1 MVEAGRW
8 CGWGRLRRGFDRGM
22 TVKIYTKTGDQGMTG
37 LLGKGRVPKDDV
49 RIEAYGTVDELN
61 AVLGLVRTHGLDA
74 GADALAAQLQNDLF
88 VVGSAL
94 ADPSPTGP
102 FHQAIT
108 AEHVARLETQID
120 SLETE
125 LRPLTQFIL
134 PGGAPA
140 AAHLHLART
149 VCRRAERLVVRLSR
163 QPGENVPSS
172 LVIYLNRLSDLL
184 FVLARA
190 VNHRAGVADTPW
202 TGV

>member
-1 MVEAGRW
+1 
-8 CGWGRLRRGFDRGM
+8 M

-61 AVLGLVRTHGLDA
+61 AVLGLVRAQGLDS

-94 ADPSPTGP
+94 ADPSPMGP
-102 FHQAIT
+102 FHHAIT
-108 AEHVARLETQID
+108 AQHVARLETQID
-120 SLETE
+120 ALETE

-140 AAHLHLART
+140 AAHVHLART

-163 QPGENVPSS
+163 QPGEDVSSS

-184 FVLARA
+184 FVLARV
-190 VNHRAGVADTPW
+190 VNHRAGVADIPW